1 MATKINPEKITAIY
15 GKSGVGK
22 SSVLRMI
29 AGLDQPDS
37 GLVKLGD
44 QLWFSSEDRVNLP
57 VSERKIGFVFQDY
70 SLFATMTVE
79 QNMQYASKDGIIPQ
93 SIMEMVNA
101 LGLGGLLSSF
111 PDELSGGQN
120 QRAAVLR
127 SLCQEPDVL
136 LLDEPF
142 SALDD
147 DSIADLVAA
156 LKMAKSRYG
165 TAILIV
171 SHRKDVLLSMA
182 DEVIH
187 LKEDGLFN
195 QGLPSELLV
204 RRF

>member
-156 LKMAKSRYG
+156 LKMAKSRYS

>member
-101 LGLGGLLSSF
+101 LGLDDLLSSF

>member
-1 MATKINPEKITAIY
+1 METKINPEKITAIY

-101 LGLGGLLSSF
+101 LGLDDLLSSF

>member
-57 VSERKIGFVFQDY
+57 VSERKIGIVFQDY

-195 QGLPSELLV
+195 QGLPSELLI

>member
-1 MATKINPEKITAIY
+1 M
-15 GKSGVGK
+15 
-22 SSVLRMI
+22 LRMI

-101 LGLGGLLSSF
+101 LGLDGLLSSF

-156 LKMAKSRYG
+156 LKMAKSRYS

>member
-1 MATKINPEKITAIY
+1 LATKINPEKITAIY

-57 VSERKIGFVFQDY
+57 VSERKIGIVFQDY

-195 QGLPSELLV
+195 QGLPSELLI

>member
-1 MATKINPEKITAIY
+1 METKINPEKITAIY

-101 LGLGGLLSSF
+101 LGLDDLLSSF

-195 QGLPSELLV
+195 QGLPSELLI

>member
-1 MATKINPEKITAIY
+1 METKINPEKITAIY

-156 LKMAKSRYG
+156 LKMAKSRYS

>member
-101 LGLGGLLSSF
+101 LGLDDLLSSF

-156 LKMAKSRYG
+156 LKMAKSRYS

-195 QGLPSELLV
+195 QGLPSELLI

>member
-1 MATKINPEKITAIY
+1 METKINPEKITAIY

-101 LGLGGLLSSF
+101 LGLDDLLSSF

-156 LKMAKSRYG
+156 LKMAKSRYS

>member
-195 QGLPSELLV
+195 QGLPSELLI

>member
-1 MATKINPEKITAIY
+1 
-15 GKSGVGK
+15 
-22 SSVLRMI
+22 
-29 AGLDQPDS
+29 
-37 GLVKLGD
+37 
-44 QLWFSSEDRVNLP
+44 
-57 VSERKIGFVFQDY
+57 
-70 SLFATMTVE
+70 
-79 QNMQYASKDGIIPQ
+79 
-93 SIMEMVNA
+93 A
-101 LGLGGLLSSF
+101 LGLDGLLSSF

-156 LKMAKSRYG
+156 LKMAKSRYS